1 MYSSKK
7 NWIWT
12 ITLIVTIIGCAAVL
26 ILHVKNWVTNDEI
39 SLGLRSG
46 FYNIEIPLNELDSV
60 VFVERIPPMQRLHGF
75 SALEKEKGIFREFKD
90 SLTDKKVHVFVDNIN
105 QNKVKLVYK
114 DSSYVYFNLKDS
126 VETIQLFQKL
136 SAKTSALSEPN

>member
-1 MYSSKK
+1 MHSSKK

-12 ITLIVTIIGCAAVL
+12 ITLIVTIICCAAVL
-26 ILHVKNWVTNDEI
+26 ILHVKNWVTSDANT
-39 SLGLRSG
+39 LGLRSG
-46 FYNIEIPLNELDSV
+46 FYNVEIPLNELDSV

-90 SLTDKKVHVFVDNIN
+90 SLTDKKVHVFVDDIN

-126 VETIQLFQKL
+126 VETVQLFQKL
-136 SAKTSALSEPN
+136 SANTGALSEPN

>member
-1 MYSSKK
+1 MHSSKK

-12 ITLIVTIIGCAAVL
+12 ITLIVTIICCAAVL
-26 ILHVKNWVTNDEI
+26 ILHVKNWVTNDDT
-39 SLGLRSG
+39 SLSIRSG

-90 SLTDKKVHVFVDNIN
+90 SLTDKKVQVFVDNIN

-126 VETIQLFQKL
+126 VETVQLFQKL

>member
-1 MYSSKK
+1 MHSSKK

-12 ITLIVTIIGCAAVL
+12 ITLIVTIICCAAVL
-26 ILHVKNWVTNDEI
+26 ILHVKNWVTSDVNT
-39 SLGLRSG
+39 LGLRSG
-46 FYNIEIPLNELDSV
+46 FYNVEIPLNELDSV

-126 VETIQLFQKL
+126 VETVQLFQKL
-136 SAKTSALSEPN
+136 SSNTGVLSEPN

>member
-1 MYSSKK
+1 MHSSKK

-12 ITLIVTIIGCAAVL
+12 ITLILTIIGCAAVL

-75 SALEKEKGIFREFKD
+75 SALEKEKGVFREFKD

-126 VETIQLFQKL
+126 VETVQLFQKL

>member
-1 MYSSKK
+1 MHSSKK

-12 ITLIVTIIGCAAVL
+12 ITLIVTIICCAAVL
-26 ILHVKNWVTNDEI
+26 ILHVKNWVTSDANT
-39 SLGLRSG
+39 LGLRSG

-126 VETIQLFQKL
+126 VETVQLFQKL
-136 SAKTSALSEPN
+136 SSNTGVLSEPN

>member
-1 MYSSKK
+1 MHSSKK

-12 ITLIVTIIGCAAVL
+12 LTLIITVICCAAVL
-26 ILHVKNWVTNDEI
+26 ILHVKNWVSNDDD

-46 FYNIEIPLNELDSV
+46 FYNVEIPLNELDSV
-60 VFVERIPPMQRLHGF
+60 AFVERIPPMERLHGF
-75 SALEKEKGIFREFKD
+75 SALDKEKGVFRKFKD

-114 DSSYVYFNLKDS
+114 DSTYVYFNLKDS
-126 VETIQLFQKL
+126 VETVQLFQKL
-136 SAKTSALSEPN
+136 SARTGALSEPN

>member
-1 MYSSKK
+1 MHSSKK

-12 ITLIVTIIGCAAVL
+12 ITLIITVICCAAVL
-26 ILHVKNWVTNDEI
+26 ILHVKNWVTSDNNT
-39 SLGLRSG
+39 LGLRSG
-46 FYNIEIPLNELDSV
+46 FYNVEIPLSELDSV

-75 SALEKEKGIFREFKD
+75 SALEKEKGVFREFKD

-126 VETIQLFQKL
+126 VETVQLFQKL
-136 SAKTSALSEPN
+136 STNTSDLSEPN